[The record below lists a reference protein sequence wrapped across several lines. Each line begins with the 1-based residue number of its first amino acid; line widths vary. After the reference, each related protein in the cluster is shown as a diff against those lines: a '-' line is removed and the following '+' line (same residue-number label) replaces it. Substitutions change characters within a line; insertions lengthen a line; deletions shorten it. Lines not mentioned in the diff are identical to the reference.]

1 MAQTE
6 QGNKARHPDPI
17 MEPGDRVWL
26 KRKNIRTTRPL
37 NKLDHK
43 QIRPYTILEKVGSHA
58 YKLDLPASVK
68 LHPVFH
74 ISLLEPT
81 ASTEPIP
88 GHHQLPPP
96 PIIIEAQQEWEVEQI
111 LDSQQHRSKIQYE
124 SRGPGSTTRT
134 RPGTRLK
141 TSKTP
146 QKLFANS
153 TRNTPKNQPP
163 PISMSNTAIVDTN
176 EGWTFTNVKQA
187 ELPMMTNNNDN
198 WAIPDNATT
207 TDGWNAPPPAPSPP
221 VSAVGQPSA
230 NDHASLHWTACYDD
244 YCNTHRQMKDDNYY
258 PQRGND
264 RRRRNYRPCSCP
276 HVHPFELAEV
286 IRN

>member
-1 MAQTE
+1 
-6 QGNKARHPDPI
+6 

-26 KRKNIRTTRPL
+26 KRKNIRTTRPS

-43 QIRPYTILEKVGSHA
+43 QIGPYTILEKVGLRA
-58 YKLDLPASVK
+58 YKLDLPACVK
-68 LHPVFH
+68 LHPVLY

-88 GHHQLPPP
+88 GHHQPPPP

-111 LDSQQHRSKIQYE
+111 LDSRQHWSNLYNIE
-124 SRGPGSTTRT
+124 SSGPVSTTRT
-134 RPGTRLK
+134 RPGTRPK
-141 TSKTP
+141 TTKTP
-146 QKLFANS
+146 QRLYMNS

-163 PISMSNTAIVDTN
+163 PISMSNTATVDTN
-176 EGWTFTNVKQA
+176 KGWTFTNVEQA
-187 ELPMMTNNNDN
+187 ELPTMTDNNNN
-198 WAIPDNATT
+198 WGIPDNATT